1 MTTPQ
6 QPIVE
11 AGALVPVYRGSD
23 GDVRLVLVR
32 RGQGGVHGG
41 QLAFPGGKRD
51 PQDRSM
57 LDTALRETWEEIGIA
72 RECIE
77 ILAHLPAA
85 DTMTSGFRVFPFLA
99 RIAPPGEWRL
109 DPREV
114 AEVIEVKLGDL
125 ARPEAHAEEL
135 KQLPSWPEPR
145 RIPFYRIGPHQLWG
159 VSYRILHP
167 LLPRLLSGEWQ
178 I

>member
-6 QPIVE
+6 QPVVE
-11 AGALVPVYRGSD
+11 AGALVALYRGTD

-32 RGQGGVHGG
+32 RGEGGLHGG

-57 LDTALRETWEEIGIA
+57 LDTALREAWEEIGIA
-72 RECIE
+72 RERIE

-85 DTMTSGFRVFPFLA
+85 DTMISGFRVFPFLA
-99 RIAPPGEWRL
+99 RIAPPGAWRL
-109 DPREV
+109 NQREI
-114 AEVIEVKLGDL
+114 AEVIEVKLGHL
-125 ARPEAHAEEL
+125 ARPEAHGEEL
-135 KQLPSWPEPR
+135 RQLPSWPQPR
-145 RIPFYRIGPHQLWG
+145 RISLYRVGPHQLWG
-159 VSYRILHP
+159 VSYRILQP
-167 LLPRLLSGEWQ
+167 LLPRLLAGEWE